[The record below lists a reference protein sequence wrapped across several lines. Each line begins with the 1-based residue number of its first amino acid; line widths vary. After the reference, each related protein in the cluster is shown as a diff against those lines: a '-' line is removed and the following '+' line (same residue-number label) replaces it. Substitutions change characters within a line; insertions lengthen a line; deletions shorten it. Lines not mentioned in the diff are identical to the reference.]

1 MSALLSGNKKMITK
15 KEEIKKTK
23 NKDLKNL
30 EGYIKDF
37 WKFLPIPV
45 CFVNPFN
52 TILNITGRFEKFS
65 GYKET
70 EIIGENLSVIFPE
83 QNFVLGLLADTRE
96 NDIVDK
102 KEATFI
108 AKDKKEIYVTISTS
122 QRKDEEGSFSGYF
135 LSISDVSESKMFQ
148 KKLENEVKN
157 KTEELQ
163 KKVLELE
170 KFQKFS
176 IGREIKMRELK
187 KKIGRLEEKQ
197 GTISPDIK
205 K

>member
-1 MSALLSGNKKMITK
+1 MNALLSGNKKMITK
-15 KEEIKKTK
+15 KEEVKKTN
-23 NKDLKNL
+23 NKELKNL

-52 TILNITGRFEKFS
+52 TILNITGKFEKFS

-70 EIIGENLSVIFPE
+70 EIIGENLSIVFPAQGFILE
-83 QNFVLGLLADTRE
+83 VLADTRE
-96 NDIVDK
+96 NDVVDK
-102 KEATFI
+102 KEAIFI
-108 AKDKKEIYVTISTS
+108 TKDKKEIYVTISTS
-122 QRKDEEGSFSGYF
+122 QRKDEEDSFSGYF
-135 LSISDVSESKMFQ
+135 LSISDVSESKTFQ
-148 KKLENEVKN
+148 KKLEEEVKV

-176 IGREIKMRELK
+176 VGREVKMRELK
-187 KKIGRLEEKQ
+187 KKIGRLEERS
-197 GTISPDIK
+197 GIASSE
-205 K
+205 